1 MHRRRIHRFAAAPP
15 AVASRPAGGQ
25 AGKPSP
31 ARLGDRVYERPVVT
45 DKGALAD
52 LTWAGFASLDAG
64 FRPCIDER

>member
-1 MHRRRIHRFAAAPP
+1 M
-15 AVASRPAGGQ
+15 ASRPAGGQ